1 MARVSGRTRLGFPA
15 LAEAAREIGGADG
28 LRDASA
34 VLTR

>member
-1 MARVSGRTRLGFPA
+1 MARVTGGRRLGFRA